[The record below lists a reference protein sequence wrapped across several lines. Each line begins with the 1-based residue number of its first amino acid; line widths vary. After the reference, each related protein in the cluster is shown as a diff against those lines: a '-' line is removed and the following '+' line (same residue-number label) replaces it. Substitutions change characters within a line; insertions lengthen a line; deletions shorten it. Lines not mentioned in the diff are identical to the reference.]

1 MGILAKYSLWLLGIL
16 LLAASCITGAALW
29 YQRDGLTREALLR
42 GESIARNLATSAAD
56 AVLAHDDLLLIS
68 LSDSATHENQGVVYG
83 ALLDPAGKVIGHH
96 DQKALGKPLGF
107 SPGTPVLGVVRKPT
121 AVNKGLADGVA
132 VWDVSVPIVLRDSD
146 KVLGSAHVGLASSV
160 VEEAV
165 RQSMLVLSTISL
177 AIMALGVGLTFAS
190 LRVLVRPLREL
201 SSASEAVGKGLLDV
215 AVPVRSTD
223 EVGRLASN
231 FNTMIHGLKE
241 AELAR
246 SQQSRIESELAVAH
260 SIQEKLLLA
269 HPPRV
274 LGLEVAFR
282 CIPAKELGGDF
293 YDCIEVKGGHW
304 GFLIADVSGKGVP
317 AALHMANLR
326 NLFRIFGPESE
337 SPLATLKKVNAMAYP
352 DLQAES
358 FVTLI
363 YAVINPKTRE
373 VRLVNAGHDPAYWLR
388 DGSITAFDGTSPPV
402 GLAEASDFDPVATE
416 LSFTMAK
423 GDLLFTFTDGVTEAM
438 NAQEVQFSLDNLKT
452 VILEGGGAGETLARM
467 HDAIRRHAGG
477 ADQSDDITM
486 LAVKAG

>member
-29 YQRDGLTREALLR
+29 YQRDGLTREAILR

-56 AVLAHDDLLLIS
+56 AVLAHDDLQLIS
-68 LSDSATHENQGVVYG
+68 LSDSATHDNQGVVYG

-96 DQKALGKPLGF
+96 DQKALGKPLDLV
-107 SPGTPVLGVVRKPT
+107 PGLAVLGMAGKST
-121 AVNKGLADGVA
+121 AVKRGLAGDVA

-146 KVLGSAHVGLASSV
+146 KVLGSAHVGLALAV
-160 VEEAV
+160 VEKAV
-165 RQSMLVLSTISL
+165 RQSMLVLSSISL
-177 AIMALGVGLTFAS
+177 AIMALGVSLTFAS
-190 LRVLVRPLREL
+190 LKVLVRPLREL
-201 SSASEAVGKGLLDV
+201 SSASEAVGKGHLDV
-215 AVPVRSTD
+215 SVPVRSSD
-223 EVGRLASN
+223 EVGRLANN

-269 HPPRV
+269 KPPQV
-274 LGLEVAFR
+274 PGLEVAFR

-293 YDCIEVKGGHW
+293 YDCIEVKGGKW

-326 NLFRIFGPESE
+326 NLFRIFAPESE

-358 FVTLI
+358 FVTMI
-363 YAVINPKTRE
+363 YAVIDPQTLQ
-373 VRLVNAGHDPAYWLR
+373 VRLINAGHDPAYWMR
-388 DGSITAFDGTSPPV
+388 QGAIEAFDATAPPV
-402 GLAEASDFDPVATE
+402 GLAEASDFDPVADE
-416 LSFTMAK
+416 ISFTMAK

-438 NAQEVQFSLDNLKT
+438 NAQEVQFSLKNLKD
-452 VILEGGGAGETLARM
+452 VILQGGGAGETLARM
-467 HDAIRRHAGG
+467 QNAIRQHAGG